1 MVGEGGV
8 RRGAGDADLTG
19 LSWRVALGRGGVGLN
34 GVAPGL
40 DEGVAVLAGWYG
52 CGLVVL
58 LLLRDGV

>member
-40 DEGVAVLAGWYG
+40 DEGVAVLAG
-52 CGLVVL
+52 
-58 LLLRDGV
+58 